1 MNLRT
6 LGLAALAAM
15 GLGIAVQVPPSAA
28 ADSDRVFELRT
39 YTAAPGKLDTLQAR
53 FRDHTVALFE
63 KHGPRLVDHPGGLIQ
78 GVVDLVDHGVFDFV
92 VAQLGITQEGSLQSA
107 NPASGLGQ
115 FGGGGGGA
123 ALQYRRPDRGRGL
136 AKRVVWLSDSLM
148 ESSDF
153 LSSSITTEASAA
165 VPMARI

>member
-63 KHGPRLVDHPGGLIQ
+63 KHGMTNVGYWVPTDEPRSSNTLVYLLAHESRE
-78 GVVDLVDHGVFDFV
+78 
-92 VAQLGITQEGSLQSA
+92 AAARSWEGFR
-107 NPASGLGQ
+107 NDPAWK
-115 FGGGGGGA
+115 A
-123 ALQYRRPDRGRGL
+123 A
-136 AKRVVWLSDSLM
+136 K
-148 ESSDF
+148 
-153 LSSSITTEASAA
+153 EASEVDGRLAIKVESVYLEPTEFSA
-165 VPMARI
+165 LK